1 MSSPPPLLE
10 DAKSWYTIAYSEDKA
25 AVGGGGSGAPHRAAG
40 EGGSAEAGAAAGAA
54 AGPLHQQELRAL
66 RSTSSEERSK
76 RCHARRG
83 SILSRQ

>member
-40 EGGSAEAGAAAGAA
+40 EGGSAEAGAAGAA